1 MYCQNIYAAHALVWK
16 DSTKE
21 PDRDWDTARKNV
33 QDDYNYFKTT
43 ANNLNQFLDPVVPL
57 SEFNGDDAAEL
68 YDRAFGCAENYA
80 NMEYQTHYDKVVMT
94 AYQRYID
101 DLDYNLL

>member
-1 MYCQNIYAAHALVWK
+1 MFCQNTYAAHTLVWK

-21 PDRDWDTARKNV
+21 PNRDWDTARKNV

-68 YDRAFGCAENYA
+68 YDRAIACAESLGSL
-80 NMEYQTHYDKVVMT
+80 EW
-94 AYQRYID
+94 
-101 DLDYNLL
+101 